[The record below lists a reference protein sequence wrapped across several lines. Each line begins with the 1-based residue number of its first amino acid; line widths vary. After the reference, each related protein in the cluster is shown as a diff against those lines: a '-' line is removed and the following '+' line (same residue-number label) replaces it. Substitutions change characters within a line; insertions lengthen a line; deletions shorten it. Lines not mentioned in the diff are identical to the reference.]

1 MSEAD
6 PLQLLRD
13 AGAVLEGHFQYASGR
28 HGDRYIEKFRLL
40 ERPATTADLCGQI
53 GAAFAHANVE
63 VVVGPTTGG
72 ILLSHET
79 AKGLG
84 TKAFFAESADGG
96 GRYIG
101 RGFSFEPGQRT
112 LIVDDV
118 LTTGGSIRDTIA
130 AVRAA
135 GGAPIGVAVVVD
147 RTNGQTAFEDLPFF
161 ACLTIEVA
169 SWEAGECP
177 LCREGIELVVT

>member
-1 MSEAD
+1 MSDAD
-6 PLQLLRD
+6 ALQLLID

-40 ERPATTADLCGQI
+40 ERPATTADLCAQI
-53 GAAFAHANVE
+53 AAAFQDAEVG

-79 AKGLG
+79 AKNLG
-84 TKAFFAESADGG
+84 TKAFFAESAEGG

-101 RGFSFEPGQRT
+101 RGFRFEPGQRT
-112 LIVDDV
+112 LVVDDV

-130 AVRAA
+130 AVREA
-135 GGAPIGVAVVVD
+135 GGEPIGVAVVVD
-147 RTNGQTAFEDLPFF
+147 RTNGQTGFEGLPFF
-161 ACLTIEVA
+161 ACLSIEVA
-169 SWEAGECP
+169 SWEPAECP
-177 LCREGIELVVT
+177 LCRAGVELIVT

>member
-1 MSEAD
+1 MSVTD
-6 PLQLLRD
+6 PLELLRD

-40 ERPATTADLCGQI
+40 ERPATTADLCAQI
-53 GAAFAHANVE
+53 AAAFRQANVE

-79 AKGLG
+79 AKNLG
-84 TKAFFAESADGG
+84 TKAFFAESSDEG
-96 GRYIG
+96 GRYLG
-101 RGFSFEPGQRT
+101 RGFTFAPGQRT
-112 LIVDDV
+112 LVVDDV

-130 AVRAA
+130 AVRAS
-135 GGAPIGVAVVVD
+135 GGEPIGVGVVVD
-147 RTNGQTAFEDLPFF
+147 RTNGQTSFEELPFF

-169 SWEAGECP
+169 SWDASECP
-177 LCREGIELVVT
+177 LCREGVELVVT

>member
-1 MSEAD
+1 MSDAD
-6 PLQLLRD
+6 SLQLLLD

-40 ERPATTADLCGQI
+40 ERPQTTADLCGQI
-53 GAAFAHANVE
+53 AAAFRHANVE

-79 AKGLG
+79 ARNLG
-84 TKAFFAESADGG
+84 TKAFFAESSEAG

-112 LIVDDV
+112 LVVDDV

-135 GGAPIGVAVVVD
+135 GAEPVGVAVVVD
-147 RTNGQTAFEDLPFF
+147 RTNGQTAFADLPFF
-161 ACLTIEVA
+161 ACLSIEVA
-169 SWEAGECP
+169 SWDASECP
-177 LCREGIELVVT
+177 LCREGVELIVT